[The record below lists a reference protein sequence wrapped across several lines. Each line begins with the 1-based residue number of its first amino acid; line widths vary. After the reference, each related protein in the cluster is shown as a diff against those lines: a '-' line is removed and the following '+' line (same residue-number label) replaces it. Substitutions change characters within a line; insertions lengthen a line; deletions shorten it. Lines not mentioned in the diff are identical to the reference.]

1 MDKKEGKLSLQQT
14 KKQLNSYARYSSIA
28 VQMAVIITL
37 GVFGG
42 KYLDEWLQLKFP
54 IFILIFSVLSVALA
68 VYLAIKDLI
77 KFK

>member
-1 MDKKEGKLSLQQT
+1 MDKKEDKLSLQQT

-54 IFILIFSVLSVALA
+54 VFILIFSVLSVALA